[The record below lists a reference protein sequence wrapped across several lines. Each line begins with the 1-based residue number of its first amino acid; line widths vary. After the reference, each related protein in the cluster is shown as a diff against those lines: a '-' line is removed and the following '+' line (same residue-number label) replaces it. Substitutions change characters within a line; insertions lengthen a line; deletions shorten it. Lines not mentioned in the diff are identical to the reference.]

1 MSKENLLQTLHQW
14 IDQKPGLDPR
24 NYIRDWQD
32 KDGIR
37 AYKSEARS
45 ITADL
50 HDARALLRA
59 IEWRAITPQ
68 QILDAARHAY
78 SGRLEITQSGETYSI
93 NYCTGQYWPTEY
105 RRAVCAVLSSALWD
119 YFRDSVVNLPEP
131 KGVTLRQY
139 IKKELGARMQ
149 RRWFN

>member
-45 ITADL
+45 ITAE
-50 HDARALLRA
+50 R
-59 IEWRAITPQ
+59 
-68 QILDAARHAY
+68 
-78 SGRLEITQSGETYSI
+78 SSGE
-93 NYCTGQYWPTEY
+93 P
-105 RRAVCAVLSSALWD
+105 
-119 YFRDSVVNLPEP
+119 
-131 KGVTLRQY
+131 
-139 IKKELGARMQ
+139 
-149 RRWFN
+149 